1 MLLTI
6 YVIIGFIVLTN
17 RLTFDSD
24 LRNIIMEID
33 KDIAG
38 WVSMIS
44 VLFGAMLIWPLAIV
58 DMIIKHR

>member
-1 MLLTI
+1 MFLTI

-58 DMIIKHR
+58 DTIIKHR